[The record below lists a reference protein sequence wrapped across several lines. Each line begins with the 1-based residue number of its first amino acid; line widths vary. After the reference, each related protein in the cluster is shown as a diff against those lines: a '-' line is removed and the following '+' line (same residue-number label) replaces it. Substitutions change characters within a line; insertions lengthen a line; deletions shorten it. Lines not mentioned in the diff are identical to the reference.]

1 MSEIK
6 DNLLQLDKVV
16 GDLNKR
22 LDENIDKIDKLAVV
36 YNKFSKESS
45 TAPSQYVTVLNDT
58 KKAVDNVT
66 ISSKKLEQQSI
77 KESNARNALN
87 KQREQS
93 IAQLAKE
100 EAKLQS
106 ASNTYNKLQVE
117 LNKLSNTYKDLATRK
132 AQGATLT
139 KAEAEQM
146 TYLEKRIKQ
155 HDTTLKAVDATMGK
169 YQRNVGNYAGAFNPL
184 SNSINQLS
192 REMPAFANS
201 VQTGFMA
208 ISNNLPIFFDAM
220 GGIIAQ
226 NKELQKQGQP
236 TKSVLSQLAGAF
248 FSWGTALSVGVTLLT
263 LYGKDIV
270 EFASNLMK
278 GSKAIDSIKE
288 SQKAMNDISVQ
299 SRKNT
304 AEEITNMK
312 LLVGVAKDTS
322 LSYKERV
329 IAVNEL
335 QSTYPAYFGNLSK
348 EKILA
353 GETANAELEL
363 TNAILSRAKANAAV
377 SKITE
382 NQSKIID
389 LELEALEKEKQVI
402 KLREEVKSKQKIQK
416 NVVGGGTFAGT
427 YDLNTTAINRLAWAT
442 SDLNKINAEKDALT
456 KINNTL
462 TTFALENEKKSIL
475 LKDKNT
481 KGVKEKID
489 LNFKEIQSIYELNKA
504 KLESQKVDI
513 QTNLDNE
520 NITLEN
526 KIKLRQDLSKKLIE
540 LANLDAKYEKDISEQ
555 KYLEDIQQN
564 ALALQNKEISTAQY
578 QKNINDISKRYSN
591 EQKKIS
597 VSVSDKLKEIYNNDL
612 KYYGDIQEKEL
623 EKKRKTEAEK
633 KEFTEKYNELIKE
646 GEIEK
651 YKKIA
656 ETETNT
662 LEVRQEAFRK
672 YKQLAIEELQ
682 FKKIQAVGNAIVA
695 NKTDEEIKFIEK
707 GYDNLIA
714 KLQGAISPLEQF
726 QKQAEASNKAF
737 VKGFQTDFMSEAGF
751 SKLQYLIENFN
762 TLKESG
768 VATALAIS
776 EAFQEA
782 FNTIAN
788 ASQANFDAEY
798 SRLEQQKT
806 VSMQFAGESTAAKEE
821 IEKEYERRKKE
832 IQRREAEAQKRLAIF
847 NIGINTAQAIAATF
861 SKAGFPAGIPMAA
874 LMAAIGAAQIAM
886 VSAQQ
891 IPQFWKG
898 TDNAPEGLAW
908 TQEKGAEVITDS
920 KGNVKTYGNNKGAQL
935 TYLNKGDKVYKSH
948 TDYINKELSKNGI
961 QQMGQSFSNVNVTS
975 GLTAEDLHAG
985 IESLKRTISS
995 KENINIQIDKSGFK
1009 TAINGKQYLNN
1020 RLILKGRSV

>member
-1 MSEIK
+1 MSEVK

-36 YNKFSKESS
+36 YNKFSKESA
-45 TAPSQYVTVLNDT
+45 TAPSQYVNVLNDT
-58 KKAVDNVT
+58 KKAVDSVT
-66 ISSKKLEQQSI
+66 ISAKKLEQQSI

-100 EAKLQS
+100 QAKLE
-106 ASNTYNKLQVE
+106 ASSNLYNKIQAKM
-117 LNKLSNTYKDLATRK
+117 NALSNEYKNLATRK
-132 AQGATLT
+132 ELGISLTDKEAKRYEFLQG
-139 KAEAEQM
+139 KIQ
-146 TYLEKRIKQ
+146 TYDK
-155 HDTTLKAVDATMGK
+155 TLKAVDGTMGK
-169 YQRNVGNYAGAFNPL
+169 YSRNVGNYASGFNPL
-184 SNSINQLS
+184 NNSINQLS

-208 ISNNLPIFFDAM
+208 ISNNLPIFFDAIS
-220 GGIIAQ
+220 GIR
-226 NKELQKQGQP
+226 KENAALRADMQP
-236 TKSVLSQLAGAF
+236 TKSVLSQLGSAF

-263 LYGKDIV
+263 VYGKDIV

-278 GSKAIDSIKE
+278 GSKAIDSMKE

-299 SRKNT
+299 SRKNSV
-304 AEEITNMK
+304 EEITNMK
-312 LLVGVAKDTS
+312 LLLGVAKDTS

-353 GETANAELEL
+353 GETAAAELEL

-377 SKITE
+377 TKITE

-389 LELEALEKEKQVI
+389 LELEALQKEKDIV
-402 KLREEVKSKQKIQK
+402 KLRADVKRQEAVQSGT
-416 NVVGGGTFAGT
+416 VGGGTIAGT
-427 YDLNTTAINRLAWAT
+427 YDLSTTAINKLASAT
-442 SDLNKINAEKDALT
+442 RSLNSINAEKDALT

-462 TTFALENEKKSIL
+462 TTFALENQKKSIKL
-475 LKDKNT
+475 DQEEVKVK
-481 KGVKEKID
+481 KEKIKKIKEEKVYI
-489 LNFKEIQSIYELNKA
+489 LGTVGFLQQQINKLEELRNTTATNQEQYKEITGAIKYYQKWLDSLTNSIKNVTEAQEDFTIQIPEL
-504 KLESQKVDI
+504 
-513 QTNLDNE
+513 NE
-520 NITLEN
+520 NIFY
-526 KIKLRQDLSKKLIE
+526 KIT
-540 LANLDAKYEKDISEQ
+540 KD
-555 KYLEDIQQN
+555 K
-564 ALALQNKEISTAQY
+564 
-578 QKNINDISKRYSN
+578 
-591 EQKKIS
+591 
-597 VSVSDKLKEIYNNDL
+597 
-612 KYYGDIQEKEL
+612 
-623 EKKRKTEAEK
+623 
-633 KEFTEKYNELIKE
+633 
-646 GEIEK
+646 
-651 YKKIA
+651 
-656 ETETNT
+656 
-662 LEVRQEAFRK
+662 
-672 YKQLAIEELQ
+672 EELDNWLKD
-682 FKKIQAVGNAIVA
+682 FKAGFKE
-695 NKTDEEIKFIEK
+695 DFI
-707 GYDNLIA
+707 
-714 KLQGAISPLEQF
+714 
-726 QKQAEASNKAF
+726 SN
-737 VKGFQTDFMSEAGF
+737 SGF
-751 SKLQYLIENFN
+751 SKLFSLFENFDK
-762 TLKESG
+762 LKGDG

-788 ASQANFDAEY
+788 ASQQNFDAEY
-798 SRLEQQKT
+798 SRLEQQKN

-832 IQRREAEAQKRLAIF
+832 IQKREAEAQKRLAIF

-861 SKAGFPAGIPMAA
+861 SKAGFPAGVPLAA

-975 GLTAEDLHAG
+975 GLTKEDLSEE
-985 IESLKRTISS
+985 ITRLSRTISS

>member
-66 ISSKKLEQQSI
+66 ISAKKLEQQSI

-100 EAKLQS
+100 EAKLQA

-208 ISNNLPIFFDAM
+208 ISNNLPIFFDAIS
-220 GGIIAQ
+220 GIR
-226 NKELQKQGQP
+226 KENAALRADMQP
-236 TKSVLSQLAGAF
+236 TKSVLSQLGSAF

-263 LYGKDIV
+263 VYGKDIV

-278 GSKAIDSIKE
+278 GSKAIDTIKE

-299 SRKNT
+299 SRKNSV
-304 AEEITNMK
+304 EEITNMK
-312 LLVGVAKDTS
+312 LLLGVAKDTS

-353 GETANAELEL
+353 GETATAELEL

-377 SKITE
+377 TKITE

-389 LELEALEKEKQVI
+389 LELKKIELSKELTLAKNIEANAQE
-402 KLREEVKSKQKIQK
+402 R
-416 NVVGGGTFAGT
+416 
-427 YDLNTTAINRLAWAT
+427 
-442 SDLNKINAEKDALT
+442 LNKQSQFTRGEGNVYAAVSTISNRIELQDKIKKTQSEINDIT

-462 TTFALENEKKSIL
+462 TSFALENQKKSIKL
-475 LKDKNT
+475 DQEEVKVK
-481 KGVKEKID
+481 KEKIKKIKEEKVYILGTVGFLQQQINKLEELRNTTATNQEQYKEITGAIKYYQKWLD
-489 LNFKEIQSIYELNKA
+489 SLTNSIKNVTEAQEDFTISIPELDENIFDKITKDKEELDNWLKDFKAGFKE
-504 KLESQKVDI
+504 DF
-513 QTNLDNE
+513 
-520 NITLEN
+520 
-526 KIKLRQDLSKKLIE
+526 
-540 LANLDAKYEKDISEQ
+540 IS
-555 KYLEDIQQN
+555 N
-564 ALALQNKEISTAQY
+564 S
-578 QKNINDISKRYSN
+578 
-591 EQKKIS
+591 
-597 VSVSDKLKEIYNNDL
+597 
-612 KYYGDIQEKEL
+612 
-623 EKKRKTEAEK
+623 
-633 KEFTEKYNELIKE
+633 
-646 GEIEK
+646 
-651 YKKIA
+651 
-656 ETETNT
+656 
-662 LEVRQEAFRK
+662 
-672 YKQLAIEELQ
+672 
-682 FKKIQAVGNAIVA
+682 
-695 NKTDEEIKFIEK
+695 
-707 GYDNLIA
+707 
-714 KLQGAISPLEQF
+714 
-726 QKQAEASNKAF
+726 
-737 VKGFQTDFMSEAGF
+737 GF
-751 SKLQYLIENFN
+751 SKLFSLFENFDK
-762 TLKESG
+762 LKGDG

-788 ASQANFDAEY
+788 ASQQNFDAEY
-798 SRLEQQKT
+798 SRLEQQKN

-832 IQRREAEAQKRLAIF
+832 IQKREAEAQKRLAIF
-847 NIGINTAQAIAATF
+847 NIGINTAQAI
-861 SKAGFPAGIPMAA
+861 MAA
-874 LMAAIGAAQIAM
+874 VAESPLTFGLPFSAVAAAIGAAQIAM

-975 GLTAEDLHAG
+975 GLTKEDLSEE
-985 IESLKRTISS
+985 ITRLSRTISS
-995 KENINIQIDKSGFK
+995 KDNINIQIDKSGFK

>member
-45 TAPSQYVTVLNDT
+45 TAPSQYVNVLNDT

-66 ISSKKLEQQSI
+66 ISAKKLEQQSI

-100 EAKLQS
+100 QAKLE
-106 ASNTYNKLQVE
+106 ASSNLYNKIQAKM
-117 LNKLSNTYKDLATRK
+117 NALSNEYKNLATRK
-132 AQGATLT
+132 ELGISLTDKEAKRYEFLQG
-139 KAEAEQM
+139 KIQ
-146 TYLEKRIKQ
+146 TYDK
-155 HDTTLKAVDATMGK
+155 TLKAVDGTMGK
-169 YQRNVGNYAGAFNPL
+169 YSRNVGNYAGAFNPL
-184 SNSINQLS
+184 NNSINQLS

-226 NKELQKQGQP
+226 NKELQKQGKP
-236 TKSVLSQLAGAF
+236 TKSVFSQLAGAV
-248 FSWGTALSVGVTLLT
+248 FSMGTALSVGVTLLT
-263 LYGKDIV
+263 VYGKDIV
-270 EFASNLMK
+270 EFLGNT
-278 GSKAIDSIKE
+278 SKAQENYKKNMQDVNATHTETATKLQIVKE
-288 SQKAMNDISVQ
+288 VMNDVTSTEKQRNAALKI
-299 SRKNT
+299 
-304 AEEITNMK
+304 AEEQGISLNAIEEARNGNMS
-312 LLVGVAKDTS
+312 LL
-322 LSYKERV
+322 
-329 IAVNEL
+329 
-335 QSTYPAYFGNLSK
+335 
-348 EKILA
+348 
-353 GETANAELEL
+353 NAELAANIDLSIKKAKADKLLQLISEQDIENQK
-363 TNAILSRAKANAAV
+363 NASAFAKSQSGFLKSGLRGSGAIGNFILSFV
-377 SKITE
+377 
-382 NQSKIID
+382 D
-389 LELEALEKEKQVI
+389 EKEI
-402 KLREEVKSKQKIQK
+402 K
-416 NVVGGGTFAGT
+416 NVKDGKKAVDDYTEQYKKLMSELGT
-427 YDLNTTAINRLAWAT
+427 NITTT
-442 SDLNKINAEKDALT
+442 T
-456 KINNTL
+456 KV
-462 TTFALENEKKSIL
+462 
-475 LKDKNT
+475 T
-481 KGVKEKID
+481 KGVKDHTKAVKENKKAEEEQLKFGTTKWLDAQIANLKNLKDTTATTAEQSKEINNAIKYYERWKDSIDGVNEKSKE
-489 LNFKEIQSIYELNKA
+489 LNETQDEWSIAIPELDVDIFDKIVKDKEELDNWLKDFKNGFKEDF
-504 KLESQKVDI
+504 V
-513 QTNLDNE
+513 
-520 NITLEN
+520 
-526 KIKLRQDLSKKLIE
+526 
-540 LANLDAKYEKDISEQ
+540 
-555 KYLEDIQQN
+555 
-564 ALALQNKEISTAQY
+564 
-578 QKNINDISKRYSN
+578 SN
-591 EQKKIS
+591 S
-597 VSVSDKLKEIYNNDL
+597 
-612 KYYGDIQEKEL
+612 
-623 EKKRKTEAEK
+623 
-633 KEFTEKYNELIKE
+633 
-646 GEIEK
+646 
-651 YKKIA
+651 
-656 ETETNT
+656 
-662 LEVRQEAFRK
+662 
-672 YKQLAIEELQ
+672 
-682 FKKIQAVGNAIVA
+682 
-695 NKTDEEIKFIEK
+695 
-707 GYDNLIA
+707 
-714 KLQGAISPLEQF
+714 
-726 QKQAEASNKAF
+726 
-737 VKGFQTDFMSEAGF
+737 GF
-751 SKLQYLIENFN
+751 SKLFSLFENFDK
-762 TLKESG
+762 LKTDG

-776 EAFQEA
+776 EAFQQA

-920 KGNVKTYGNNKGAQL
+920 KGNVKTFGNNKGAQL

-995 KENINIQIDKSGFK
+995 KENISIQIDKSGFK

>member
-100 EAKLQS
+100 QAKLE
-106 ASNTYNKLQVE
+106 ASSNLYNKIQAKM
-117 LNKLSNTYKDLATRK
+117 NALSNEYKNLATRK
-132 AQGATLT
+132 ELGISLTDKEAKRYEFLQG
-139 KAEAEQM
+139 KIQ
-146 TYLEKRIKQ
+146 TYDK
-155 HDTTLKAVDATMGK
+155 TLKAVDGTMGK
-169 YQRNVGNYAGAFNPL
+169 YSRNVGNYAGSFNPL
-184 SNSINQLS
+184 NNSINQLS

-220 GGIIAQ
+220 GGIINQ

-236 TKSVLSQLAGAF
+236 TKSVFSQLAGAV
-248 FSWGTALSVGVTLLT
+248 FSMGTALSVGVTLLT
-263 LYGKDIV
+263 VYGKDIV
-270 EFASNLMK
+270 EFFSNT
-278 GSKAIDSIKE
+278 SKAQE
-288 SQKAMNDISVQ
+288 SYK
-299 SRKNT
+299 KNT
-304 AEEITNMK
+304 QEVNATYTEQAATLQVVKEVVNSSKTSQEQLNNALKLAQQEGISLNAVEEARK
-312 LLVGVAKDTS
+312 
-322 LSYKERV
+322 
-329 IAVNEL
+329 
-335 QSTYPAYFGNLSK
+335 GNLQ
-348 EKILA
+348 LL
-353 GETANAELEL
+353 NAELDNNINLSIKKAKADKLIQLIAQQEL
-363 TNAILSRAKANAAV
+363 DNAKTMSEYAKSSTGFLKSGLQASGFIGQTILSFIN
-377 SKITE
+377 
-382 NQSKIID
+382 
-389 LELEALEKEKQVI
+389 EKEIKNIKDSGDAIEGYKKQ
-402 KLREEVKSKQKIQK
+402 
-416 NVVGGGTFAGT
+416 
-427 YDLNTTAINRLAWAT
+427 
-442 SDLNKINAEKDALT
+442 
-456 KINNTL
+456 
-462 TTFALENEKKSIL
+462 
-475 LKDKNT
+475 LKDLGLETLLDTEKT
-481 KGVKEKID
+481 KKGTKEKID

-540 LANLDAKYEKDISEQ
+540 LANLDAKYEKDVSQQ

-633 KEFTEKYNELIKE
+633 KEFTEKYNELILNS
-646 GEIEK
+646 EIEK
-651 YKKIA
+651 YKKISEA
-656 ETETNT
+656 EGNT

-672 YKQLAIEELQ
+672 YRLLALEELD
-682 FKKIQAVGNAIVA
+682 FKKRQEMANAILA
-695 NKTDEEIKFIEK
+695 DKTDEEVNFI
-707 GYDNLIA
+707 IA
-714 KLQGAISPLEQF
+714 KYDDLIKKLQETKTPLQKF
-726 QKQAEASNKAF
+726 QEDAEKANKAF

-798 SRLEQQKT
+798 SRLEQQKD
-806 VSMQFAGESTAAKEE
+806 VSMQFAGDSTAAKEE
-821 IEKEYERRKKE
+821 IEKQYEIKKKQ

-847 NIGINTAQAIAATF
+847 NIAVNTAQAITAAVAKSPLTF
-861 SKAGFPAGIPMAA
+861 GLPFSAIA
-874 LMAAIGAAQIAM
+874 AAIGAAQIAM